1 MFFRA
6 SMREGPEIRIARRY
20 ERIGFFMSAKTLD
33 RAAFYRRLDE
43 ILDIPAGTVKGGEV
57 LSVFDGWDSMAM
69 LGFIALAD
77 EHYSVTVPAK
87 RIPACVTVDD
97 LAGLIA
103 EFSK

>member
-1 MFFRA
+1 
-6 SMREGPEIRIARRY
+6 
-20 ERIGFFMSAKTLD
+20 MSAKTLD

-77 EHYSVTVPAK
+77 EHYSITVPAK

-97 LAGLIA
+97 LADLIV
-103 EFSK
+103 EFGK